1 MNDEDF
7 VMGYAVGF
15 NDGVGSGGGG
25 SKEPFSEI
33 VMEKNYFFGDSSYG
47 IATLDFKKSHCYRQ
61 DNIAS
66 WAVRDSDGSTR
77 IVWGPTSSWN
87 YLWAYALTKDGKI
100 IGLWIVD
107 ISLANE
113 SESWSYD
120 TGAWV
125 KTGETKHEFGKCVI
139 VQSGTESEQ
148 TFNMSVDVDGKTQTQ
163 KIATRTLGSSGWTI
177 SFWHPDSPYFMDN
190 AEYAEWFKAFIE
202 NGITI

>member
-7 VMGYAVGF
+7 VMGYAVGY
-15 NDGVGSGGGG
+15 NDGVGSGG

-33 VMEKNYFFGDSSYG
+33 VIEKNYFFGDSNYG

-100 IGLWIVD
+100 IGLWTAD

-113 SESWSYD
+113 GESWSYD

-139 VQSGTESEQ
+139 VRSGTESEQ

-163 KIATRTLGSSGWTI
+163 RIAARTLGSSGWAI